1 MKELFDKLY
10 NKSEES
16 FYKILD
22 KNLKENK
29 KTFIV
34 TANPETFMMSEKD
47 TEMRDLLLDKD
58 TILVPDGIGIVKAA
72 RMINYDIKER
82 IAGIDIANKL
92 LELGN
97 KQKKSIYL
105 FGAKQEVIDSMKEVL
120 KNNYPNLKLSGTA
133 NGYEKDKEGSINMLY
148 VSEYDATPFSYLVA
162 KIKGE
167 EINSNKDRQIS
178 NESVKDI
185 NKRNKIMRDNSLD
198 TATIVAYKGAG
209 KTINIKSKKNIVMAK
224 TNDNDFEVGDIIL
237 TVNDNTCEDVNAI
250 REIINNSNEN
260 DIIKFKVLR
269 DDKEVEVDGKVVLE
283 DNRKIIGIIITTDYE
298 YDLDPEI
305 TIKFKNSESGASGGL
320 MLTLTIY
327 NAISGEDL
335 IKGRNIAGTGTINLD
350 GTVGE
355 IDGVKYKIMGANNS
369 NMDIVFVP
377 SANYEE
383 AISVKEKYNY
393 DMDIIKV
400 DTFNEVLEYL
410 RNN

>member
-1 MKELFDKLY
+1 M
-10 NKSEES
+10 
-16 FYKILD
+16 
-22 KNLKENK
+22 
-29 KTFIV
+29 V
-34 TANPETFMMSEKD
+34 
-47 TEMRDLLLDKD
+47 
-58 TILVPDGIGIVKAA
+58 
-72 RMINYDIKER
+72 
-82 IAGIDIANKL
+82 
-92 LELGN
+92 
-97 KQKKSIYL
+97 
-105 FGAKQEVIDSMKEVL
+105 
-120 KNNYPNLKLSGTA
+120 
-133 NGYEKDKEGSINMLY
+133 
-148 VSEYDATPFSYLVA
+148 
-162 KIKGE
+162 
-167 EINSNKDRQIS
+167 
-178 NESVKDI
+178 
-185 NKRNKIMRDNSLD
+185 
-198 TATIVAYKGAG
+198 
-209 KTINIKSKKNIVMAK
+209 
-224 TNDNDFEVGDIIL
+224 
-237 TVNDNTCEDVNAI
+237 
-250 REIINNSNEN
+250 
-260 DIIKFKVLR
+260 
-269 DDKEVEVDGKVVLE
+269 KVVLE

>member
-1 MKELFDKLY
+1 
-10 NKSEES
+10 
-16 FYKILD
+16 
-22 KNLKENK
+22 
-29 KTFIV
+29 
-34 TANPETFMMSEKD
+34 
-47 TEMRDLLLDKD
+47 
-58 TILVPDGIGIVKAA
+58 
-72 RMINYDIKER
+72 
-82 IAGIDIANKL
+82 
-92 LELGN
+92 
-97 KQKKSIYL
+97 
-105 FGAKQEVIDSMKEVL
+105 
-120 KNNYPNLKLSGTA
+120 
-133 NGYEKDKEGSINMLY
+133 
-148 VSEYDATPFSYLVA
+148 
-162 KIKGE
+162 
-167 EINSNKDRQIS
+167 
-178 NESVKDI
+178 
-185 NKRNKIMRDNSLD
+185 MRDNSLD
-198 TATIVAYKGAG
+198 TATIVAYKEAG